1 MAVKP
6 LQRIKKVIKR
16 TKRFTRF
23 QSDKFPHKIRES
35 YRKPRGI
42 DNRMKRQFRGNKP
55 LVKVGYGTKV
65 EHKHILPNGFKKFLI
80 RNEKDV
86 EVLLMNNRVFCGE
99 LAANLSAEKR
109 KKIAKRAAELN
120 VRLTNYKGKLVTE
133 EKKTE

>member
-6 LQRIKKVIKR
+6 LQKIKKVVKR
-16 TKRFTRF
+16 SKEFTRF
-23 QSDKFPHKIRES
+23 QVDKFPHKIKDS

-55 LVKVGYGTKV
+55 MVKVGYGTKK
-65 EHKHILPNGFKKFLI
+65 EHKHILPNGFKKYLI
-80 RNEKDV
+80 RNEKDI

-99 LAANLSAEKR
+99 LASNISAEKR
-109 KKIAKRAAELN
+109 KTIAKRAAELN
-120 VRLTNYKGKLVTE
+120 VKLTNYKGKLVTE